1 MPSAFSVGSRVAGPV
16 SFGPDVPLVP
26 GTCGPIYSVF
36 LGTNGVSGNSCFPPH
51 ALPSPRRQLI
61 TPAAGTRLV
70 DVHYDSPAVLCLC
83 VVLLCFCLALAP

>member
-36 LGTNGVSGNSCFPPH
+36 LGTNGVSGNTAPP
-51 ALPSPRRQLI
+51 
-61 TPAAGTRLV
+61 
-70 DVHYDSPAVLCLC
+70 
-83 VVLLCFCLALAP
+83 LALARGLRHY